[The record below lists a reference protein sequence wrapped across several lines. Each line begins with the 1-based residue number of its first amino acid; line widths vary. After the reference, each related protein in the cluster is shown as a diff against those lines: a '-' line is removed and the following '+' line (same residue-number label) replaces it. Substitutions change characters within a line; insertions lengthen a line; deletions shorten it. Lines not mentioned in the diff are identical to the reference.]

1 MSPLNLSV
9 ICHASKKI
17 ISWLRSP
24 YGLGTPFPTNLPQ
37 LADSNKLAFRYAWG
51 MARVFL
57 ADSQNEARSALR
69 LFPMELKI
77 QVVGE
82 GVDRVTTLAQ
92 VLTTSP
98 DT

>member
-1 MSPLNLSV
+1 
-9 ICHASKKI
+9 
-17 ISWLRSP
+17 
-24 YGLGTPFPTNLPQ
+24 
-37 LADSNKLAFRYAWG
+37 

>member
-1 MSPLNLSV
+1 
-9 ICHASKKI
+9 
-17 ISWLRSP
+17 
-24 YGLGTPFPTNLPQ
+24 
-37 LADSNKLAFRYAWG
+37 

-69 LFPMELKI
+69 LFLMELKM

-82 GVDRVTTLAQ
+82 VVDWVTTLAQ